1 MGLCRTV
8 SEINGDFGRKSQ
20 FFLTHVFCAPAEGV
34 PPWNWVSAPRV
45 KKLEWLGY
53 RAEQEVWRYL
63 QPYVDT
69 IHQRDRQ
76 TDRRSDIGRQQRP
89 RLRIASHGKDH
100 GNLNPRQKKTAHCLP
115 VRTDRTHTT
124 STNITI
130 FRFVSLAYF
139 VFSRDYASFGW
150 VLRSVSKRPRI
161 AGSGQSRNWP
171 TLTKLSWDCATAH
184 I

>member
-1 MGLCRTV
+1 MYFAPPLKGFPLGNGCRRRGSKNSNDWATGP
-8 SEINGDFGRKSQ
+8 NKKFGDIFSHMWIQ
-20 FFLTHVFCAPAEGV
+20 STNV
-34 PPWNWVSAPRV
+34 
-45 KKLEWLGY
+45 
-53 RAEQEVWRYL
+53 
-63 QPYVDT
+63 
-69 IHQRDRQ
+69 

-100 GNLNPRQKKTAHCLP
+100 GNLNPRQKKTAHSLP